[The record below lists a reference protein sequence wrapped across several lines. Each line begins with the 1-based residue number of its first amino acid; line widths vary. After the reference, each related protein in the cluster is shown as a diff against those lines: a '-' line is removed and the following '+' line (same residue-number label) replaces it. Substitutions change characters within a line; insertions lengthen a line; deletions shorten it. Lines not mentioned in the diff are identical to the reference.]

1 MAWLRSTFRFFQPLT
16 DVLLFILAHAAL
28 FFCARLALCCFLLP
42 DIADRWAIG
51 KALHIGSKFDMRL
64 AVFMSLPMALCL
76 FFPFL
81 ERSACRKGRSL
92 VRTALCSVTCTMALL
107 VMLIYIV
114 DFGFFFYLRQRIDMG
129 VMEFLREPLESALMV
144 WQSYPVPAILL
155 GLAAGTAAY
164 ACLLRRFIMGHDPLP
179 VTGWK
184 SALRRTGLAVLAAF
198 VMAVLIYGQGITS
211 RYPLRW
217 SSAYFCTDS
226 NIPLLAINPIQNL
239 YDTRRHGQILFPDV
253 HAAREAWPRMA
264 AWLRVPDGAK
274 PLSYARHV
282 QGRSMAVRPNIV
294 IIIMESLC
302 WERTSLAPSMPA
314 GMGGDI
320 DPTPFLKEL
329 AGKSLCFPHFYA
341 PTRTT
346 ARAVFTT
353 VSGVPDVNHTG
364 GISACNPRLVR
375 QASVLADLK
384 GYEKYYMLGGDAGW
398 ENIQG
403 VIQHNVPDIRLLE
416 AGFWKSPAVDVW
428 GISDIAL
435 FREAVDVLNMSRGPF
450 AAVIQTASFHRPY
463 TLPEDNEGFAM
474 PPAPS
479 PEALAWYGF
488 SSAREYQ
495 SLRFADHALRRF
507 FEKARRQPWF
517 SNTVFAIFGDH
528 GLNAPSGNITPAV
541 KACGLQAWHVPLLL
555 HAPGGQVAP
564 GVDETLRMQ
573 TDVLPTL
580 AWIAGMDCQ
589 VRSLG
594 RNMLDPET
602 KRDAAVFI
610 SHNDNTRFLLK
621 DGYVYAM
628 FPQGGALYRLDEQPP
643 DGGANDLSGEM
654 PERASSMHRE
664 LMDFYHTARYMLHNN
679 GMPGAQ
685 EPRARRSR
693 HGHLQAAPQD

>member
-1 MAWLRSTFRFFQPLT
+1 MVWLRSIFRFFQPLT
-16 DVLLFILAHAAL
+16 DVLLFILANAAL
-28 FFCARLALCCFLLP
+28 LFCARLALCYFLLP
-42 DIADRWAIG
+42 DIVERGAIG
-51 KALHIGSKFDMRL
+51 KALYIGLKFDMRL
-64 AVFMSLPMALCL
+64 AVLMSLPLALCL
-76 FFPFL
+76 FLPFL
-81 ERSACRKGRSL
+81 ERPACRKGSSA
-92 VRTALCSVTCTMALL
+92 VRTALCSVTCAMALL
-107 VMLIYIV
+107 VMLIYTV

-129 VMEFLREPLESALMV
+129 VMEFLKEPLESALMV
-144 WQSYPVPAILL
+144 WQSYPVPVIALA
-155 GLAAGTAAY
+155 LAAGIAAY
-164 ACLLRRFIMGHDPLP
+164 AGMLRRFLMKHDALP
-179 VTGWK
+179 VTGLK
-184 SALRRTGLAVLAAF
+184 GYLRRAGLAVLASL

-226 NIPLLAINPIQNL
+226 SISLLAVNPVQNL
-239 YDTRRHGQILFPDV
+239 YDTRRYGEILFPDV
-253 HAAREAWPRMA
+253 NAAREAWPRMA
-264 AWLRVPDGAK
+264 AWLRVPDGEK
-274 PLSYARHV
+274 PLSYARHI
-282 QGRSMAVRPNIV
+282 QGRSMQERPNVV

-314 GMGGDI
+314 SLGKDL
-320 DPTPFLKEL
+320 DPTPFLREL
-329 AGKSLCFPHFYA
+329 AAKSLCFPHFYA

-353 VSGVPDVNHTG
+353 ISGVPDVNHTG
-364 GISACNPRLVR
+364 GISARNPRLVK
-375 QASVLADLK
+375 QSSVLADFK
-384 GYEKYYMLGGDAGW
+384 GYEKYYMMGGDAGW

-403 VIQHNVPDIRLLE
+403 VIEHNVPGIRLLE
-416 AGFWKSPAVDVW
+416 EGFWKSPAVDVW

-435 FREAVDVLNMSRGPF
+435 FREAVDVLGRSRSPF

-463 TLPEDNEGFAM
+463 TLPDDNEGFVM
-474 PPAPS
+474 PPDPS

-488 SSAREYQ
+488 RSAREYQ

-528 GLNAPSGNITPAV
+528 GLNEASGNIGPAE
-541 KACGLQAWHVPLLL
+541 KACNLQAWHVPLLL
-555 HAPGGQVAP
+555 YAPGGQVAP
-564 GVDETLRMQ
+564 GVDETPRMQ

-589 VRSLG
+589 VHSLG

-610 SHNDNTRFLLK
+610 SHNSNSRFLLK
-621 DGYVYAM
+621 EGYAYAIS
-628 FPQGGALYRLDEQPP
+628 PQGCALYRLDEPP
-643 DGGANDLSGEM
+643 SDSAAKDLSGEM

-679 GMPGAQ
+679 SKHGARKPDSQ
-685 EPRARRSR
+685 SRRE
-693 HGHLQAAPQD
+693 HPQAAPQD